1 VLAAQAHGN
10 DRGEA
15 AENQPVSVDQHPL
28 LLHVG
33 SLDAK
38 GFHRSFFREAA
49 LMGAASGVVNS
60 SEIMAELQRLRDKVL
75 YYLDLTD

>member
-1 VLAAQAHGN
+1 VLTAQAHGD

-15 AENQPVSVDQHPL
+15 AENQPISVDQHPL

-49 LMGAASGVVNS
+49 LMGARRGKVKWP
-60 SEIMAELQRLRDKVL
+60 EIMAKLQCLMIEVL
-75 YYLDLTD
+75 